1 MAALQEGGGRE
12 GNKLGAACR
21 LLTGSGQLTAHL
33 AEGCH
38 MRSWSTF
45 CVFQWAGAEPKA
57 LPRSLQQMTSVREYV
72 VFSGTHRLALGLPKS
87 RCALRRPRG
96 WAGAEGPRA
105 GGVGRAPT
113 QGAGHRVFMGG
124 CLRLAPVFYS
134 GTVWFGVW
142 FCALRFVRGQC
153 SPTPRGRHTASPQQ
167 SQLCPFGAGPPS
179 WLPARTGQSP
189 VPQLTSG

>member
-1 MAALQEGGGRE
+1 MIFIFFLILLNNSVSSEHDGSFQVKALIRQRCAALREARRPKMAALQEGGGRE

-124 CLRLAPVFYS
+124 CLR
-134 GTVWFGVW
+134 
-142 FCALRFVRGQC
+142 
-153 SPTPRGRHTASPQQ
+153 
-167 SQLCPFGAGPPS
+167 
-179 WLPARTGQSP
+179 
-189 VPQLTSG
+189 